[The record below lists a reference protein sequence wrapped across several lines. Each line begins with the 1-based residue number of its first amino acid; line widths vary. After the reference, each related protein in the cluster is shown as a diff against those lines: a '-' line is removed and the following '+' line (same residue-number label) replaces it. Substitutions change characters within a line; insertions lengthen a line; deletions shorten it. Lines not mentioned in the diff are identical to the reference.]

1 MLLSSSCESPKLWS
15 MHGADNF
22 IILSFVLQ
30 QMLLLISLR
39 ESEFRKDGLDSASS
53 YPDPQFS
60 SEKNR
65 IYCSKA
71 KAIPYRYGKIR
82 EIGRAHV

>member
-1 MLLSSSCESPKLWS
+1 MKVPNCETS
-15 MHGADNF
+15 
-22 IILSFVLQ
+22 VLQ

-60 SEKNR
+60 SK
-65 IYCSKA
+65 
-71 KAIPYRYGKIR
+71 KIESTALR
-82 EIGRAHV
+82 TTQIFRGSL